1 MTLSEALDPSAV
13 ARRHVWFYQGHW
25 YALSTASS
33 STGAEAEAQALGG
46 HLATIDDA
54 AENQWLNDTFQR
66 FGQNLWIG
74 QNDQAVE
81 GAWVW
86 SSGAS
91 SSFTNW
97 WPGYPNNSSED
108 YAYLNP
114 SNNGGSW
121 FNTSDTGLG
130 SGARGIIEF
139 TGADSDGDGVPD
151 ALDAQPNDPLNN
163 WALRGAGVDG
173 LFDTGDDVVYRLTLA
188 SPYTG
193 GTTVQLMIEGGPSGA
208 PASLGDGLY
217 RFSANTTLKDA
228 VGNALDGNSDGAGGD
243 VYSRSFTIDL
253 PDGKT
258 FEGENNNTLAQATP
272 LSLTEDP
279 SGSGFALGRGL
290 GRQDR
295 AVYGDYY
302 SDADYWRIELQ
313 AGDVISV
320 GVDTPG
326 SDVYPYVELLN
337 GSGEYITGD
346 QDGGPG
352 NDAFISHYVVPV
364 SGSYT

>member
-13 ARRHVWFYQGHW
+13 STPPQVWFYQGHW

-33 STGAEAEAQALGG
+33 WTGAEAEAQALGG

-121 FNTSDTGLG
+121 FNASDTGLG

-173 LFDTGDDVVYRLTLA
+173 LFDTGDDVVSA
-188 SPYTG
+188 D
-193 GTTVQLMIEGGPSGA
+193 A
-208 PASLGDGLY
+208 
-217 RFSANTTLKDA
+217 RF
-228 VGNALDGNSDGAGGD
+228 ALHRRHDGAADDRRRPVRRAGVAG
-243 VYSRSFTIDL
+243 RW
-253 PDGKT
+253 
-258 FEGENNNTLAQATP
+258 A
-272 LSLTEDP
+272 LSLQRQYD
-279 SGSGFALGRGL
+279 AQGRG
-290 GRQDR
+290 RQCAR
-295 AVYGDYY
+295 
-302 SDADYWRIELQ
+302 RQ
-313 AGDVISV
+313 
-320 GVDTPG
+320 
-326 SDVYPYVELLN
+326 
-337 GSGEYITGD
+337 
-346 QDGGPG
+346 
-352 NDAFISHYVVPV
+352 
-364 SGSYT
+364 